1 MPEDHPYRK
10 NPSVADLVRKR
21 AVEKAVE
28 AAERA
33 NQQAALAVV
42 ERWNAEQS
50 VLWSPT
56 IRCAVAA
63 GTPWLD
69 VYCPGC
75 RTSRAIDIR
84 TLDRHPLASV
94 GSLALG
100 LRCSWCPGPSTP
112 MPVLTGLHAAPP
124 AARWSKRMPVEF
136 LHARPLGP
144 EELEMIRQQ
153 IEALDDIDVI
163 DDEIRGIV
171 KRNWAHLLPK
181 LPPEED

>member
-10 NPSVADLVRKR
+10 NPSVADLMRRR
-21 AVEKAVE
+21 AVEKAVK

-33 NQQAALAVV
+33 DQQAALAVV
-42 ERWNAEQS
+42 ELWNAERS
-50 VLWSPT
+50 PLWSPT
-56 IRCAVAA
+56 IRCAIAA

-75 RTSRAIDIR
+75 RTSRTIDIR

-94 GSLALG
+94 GSLVLG
-100 LRCSWCPGPSTP
+100 LRCSWCPDNAP
-112 MPVLTGLHAAPP
+112 MPVLTGLHAVPP
-124 AARWSKRMPVEF
+124 AARWSKSMPIEF
-136 LHARPLGP
+136 LYGRPLSP
-144 EELEMIRQQ
+144 EDLEMIRRE
-153 IEALDDIDVI
+153 IESFYDIGAV

-171 KRNWAHLLPK
+171 ARNWPHLLAK